1 MDSTLGLAAAVH
13 NFGTKKSVTTKNQ
26 NVVNKMQTQNVQ
38 SLLRE
43 AKREMLIDPN
53 ELDQIQVGGD
63 DLTVKH
69 TQKKSFNFNG
79 TQNLALGSSNFGT
92 QQQRLH
98 MQYGV
103 SPTNKKEDMQSNG
116 TIISGNLS
124 S

>member
-69 TQKKSFNFNG
+69 TQKKSFN
-79 TQNLALGSSNFGT
+79 
-92 QQQRLH
+92 
-98 MQYGV
+98 
-103 SPTNKKEDMQSNG
+103 SPNQPGKPKVLDLLRMILKLKKSLILKNQLK
-116 TIISGNLS
+116 IY
-124 S
+124 